1 MNVLNLY
8 ENGIEID
15 TFEGCKNIDEDFLPL
30 FMQIDVKWLFFLKR
44 NLRGIKALGKGRKV
58 IKNNF

>member
-30 FMQIDVKWLFFLKR
+30 FMQIDIKWLFR
-44 NLRGIKALGKGRKV
+44 NLRGKKAFGAGEKV